1 MARVHVFLDV
11 EIGGSPAGRI
21 ICELFNDMVPST
33 VENFRSLCTG
43 ERGIGK
49 TTGKPLH
56 YQGCPFH
63 RVIRGFM
70 IQGGDFSNRNG
81 TGGESI
87 YGGKFKDEG
96 PLPGR
101 RSHAKPGVLSM
112 ANAGPNTNGSQFFI
126 TVAPTPHLDAKHVVF
141 GEVIGGM
148 DVVRKIEGVETVGR
162 DQPAAGQRVIISDC
176 GELGRA
182 AGGGGARA
190 APGRGG
196 DGAPDES
203 DAKRKAKEAKEA
215 KKEKKEKKKE
225 AKKERKRAKKEAKRA
240 KKEAKKASDAPPSSR
255 DGRSGDRRRD
265 RDDDSSDRRR
275 DDGRRIS
282 DERDGHRRQPHDRRS
297 RSRSRE
303 RPPRGEEERRGR
315 SDSRSSAGS
324 SGSSSRSSSRGRR

>member
-101 RSHAKPGVLSM
+101 KSHAKAGMLSM

-126 TVAPTPHLDAKHVVF
+126 TVAPTPHLDAKHVIF

-148 DVVRKIEGVETVGR
+148 DVVRKIENVETVGR
-162 DQPAAGQRVIISDC
+162 DQPSVGQRVIISAC

-182 AGGGGARA
+182 GASGARK
-190 APGRGG
+190 
-196 DGAPDES
+196 DGPRLSDNGPDES
-203 DAKRKAKEAKEA
+203 DAKKKAKEA

-225 AKKERKRAKKEAKRA
+225 AKKEKKRA
-240 KKEAKKASDAPPSSR
+240 KKEAKKAGDAPSSSR
-255 DGRSGDRRRD
+255 DGNGDRRH

-275 DDGRRIS
+275 DDGRRVP
-282 DERDGHRRQPHDRRS
+282 DERGGRRAH
-297 RSRSRE
+297 SRSRE
-303 RPPRGEEERRGR
+303 RPPPPRSQERRGR
-315 SDSRSSAGS
+315 SDSRSGSAGS
-324 SGSSSRSSSRGRR
+324 SGSSSASRSSSRGRR

>member
-1 MARVHVFLDV
+1 MAPRVHIFLDV

-21 ICELFNDMVPST
+21 VCELFSDMVPST

-101 RSHAKPGVLSM
+101 KSHAKAGMLSM

-126 TVAPTPHLDAKHVVF
+126 TVAPTPHLDAKHVIF

-148 DVVRKIEGVETVGR
+148 DVVRKIENVETVGR
-162 DQPAAGQRVIISDC
+162 DQPSVGQRVIISAC

-182 AGGGGARA
+182 GASGARK
-190 APGRGG
+190 
-196 DGAPDES
+196 DGPRLSDNGPDES
-203 DAKRKAKEAKEA
+203 DAKKKAKEA

-225 AKKERKRAKKEAKRA
+225 AKKEKKRAKKEAKRA
-240 KKEAKKASDAPPSSR
+240 KKEAKKAGDAPSSSR
-255 DGRSGDRRRD
+255 DGNGDRRH

-275 DDGRRIS
+275 DDGRRVP
-282 DERDGHRRQPHDRRS
+282 DERGGRRAH
-297 RSRSRE
+297 SRSRE
-303 RPPRGEEERRGR
+303 RPPPPRSQERRGR
-315 SDSRSSAGS
+315 SDSRSGSAGS
-324 SGSSSRSSSRGRR
+324 SGSSSASRSSSRGRR